1 MTDTNIIL
9 AGALIVSALYIS
21 YQWSVL
27 AKYRRT
33 LAIATYALEAAYIH
47 ITEGSEDDKTDTD

>member
-1 MTDTNIIL
+1 MTDTNIIM
-9 AGALIVSALYIS
+9 AVALIASAAYIS

-47 ITEGSEDDKTDTD
+47 ITEGSEDEEHTD